1 MMARSHYPTKT
12 VIVVEGDDDA
22 SLFEWHTNVAACRIE
37 VAYGREKVLGV
48 VAILDDRAFRGAL
61 AILDADFM
69 ALDGTRPAR
78 ANILLTDF
86 HDVEC
91 MLLASP
97 ALDHVLLE
105 LGEPAKIEAFVQM
118 RGCTVVEHLLR
129 TALVVGYARWASA
142 RNSWGLRFRRLDF
155 TRFTALA
162 TLSLDRASF
171 VATVRGNQGGRNVM
185 EDDDLGERIAV
196 AGRAPPSAE
205 DLAREIQELERLEA
219 PPWHVCCGHDAVAI
233 LSIGL
238 RRALGS
244 RNDAEVKET
253 RLESMLRLAYDRDH
267 FRRTNL
273 YTAIRAWETANAPFT
288 VF

>member
-1 MMARSHYPTKT
+1 MDERRRH
-12 VIVVEGDDDA
+12 E
-22 SLFEWHTNVAACRIE
+22 R
-37 VAYGREKVLGV
+37 R
-48 VAILDDRAFRGAL
+48 
-61 AILDADFM
+61 
-69 ALDGTRPAR
+69 RPAGAPAR
-78 ANILLTDF
+78 ESEARRERGKLREGSALEENSLI
-86 HDVEC
+86 DVE
-91 MLLASP
+91 
-97 ALDHVLLE
+97 
-105 LGEPAKIEAFVQM
+105 Q
-118 RGCTVVEHLLR
+118 R
-129 TALVVGYARWASA
+129 LVDVYKRQRWASA